1 MSPLRFLRFFVA
13 MSSALK
19 ITTTYTLELETTGQ
33 KWTLPAEC
41 VKHLDGQDWVKLSAT
56 KYGFLKL
63 LLGDRM
69 SKNQSLAN
77 CEAWKQ
83 LLEQRNQKSVLHPS
97 ASSLWDNEDE
107 EGKSKKRKRSGP
119 NADDVGSTAELDLG
133 NGYGK
138 VLVRTAKKTNEDLQV
153 HLEVSAL
160 SNLCTFLQN
169 SDLQAGS
176 QSSRT
181 YRKTGQFQGVSNQR
195 KRKMLAQEIDEP
207 GEDKSEE

>member
-1 MSPLRFLRFFVA
+1 MA
-13 MSSALK
+13 MASAMK

-83 LLEQRNQKSVLHPS
+83 LLEQRNQKSVLLP
-97 ASSLWDNEDE
+97 AGSSLWGNEDE
-107 EGKSKKRKRSGP
+107 EGKSKKRKRSAP
-119 NADDVGSTAELDLG
+119 TADDVGSTAELDLG
-133 NGYGK
+133 NGYGT
-138 VLVRTAKKTNEDLQV
+138 VLVRTAKKVNEDLQV

-160 SNLCTFLQN
+160 SKLCTFLQN
-169 SDLQAGS
+169 SDLHAGS

-181 YRKTGQFQGVSNQR
+181 YRKTGQFQGVSKER
-195 KRKMLAQEIDEP
+195 KRKMCAQEVDES